1 MTPEQKA
8 ALEAVAGRELTAQE
22 YVDIDA
28 LLSIR
33 NDVKIADI
41 INTGRPAVVQSIRV
55 EDVFDVLYA
64 SGDYM
69 TLKAAQLAGNALAIM
84 AFAVLA
90 DAKTIGPGTVNLTA
104 PVTVSLLDQL
114 VAAELLSL
122 PGNAALLAKANVR
135 QPAIHYT
142 TLSDALNVAEGRL
155 TL

>member
-1 MTPEQKA
+1 MTPDQQTAIET
-8 ALEAVAGRELTAQE
+8 VAGRLLTADE
-22 YVDIDA
+22 LAAIDA
-28 LLSIR
+28 LLPAR
-33 NDVKIADI
+33 NDVQIADI
-41 INTGRPAVVQSIRV
+41 INAGRLAVVQSIRV

-69 TLKAAQLAGNALAIM
+69 TLKAAQLAGNTLATM
-84 AFAVLA
+84 AFSMLA
-90 DAKTIGPGTVNLTA
+90 DAKAIGPGTVNLEA

-122 PGNAALLAKANVR
+122 SGNAALLAKATVR
-135 QPAIHYT
+135 QQAIHYT